1 MDTRDLKRLLS
12 GMSLREKIGQMIQ
25 LTGMYF
31 DEEAVLTG
39 TVGEVKPEEWVIRY
53 AGSVLG
59 MDGADKIR
67 AVQEKYME
75 EHPHHIPLLFMADII
90 HGYKTIA
97 PIPLGQACSFHPE
110 LVHEAAEYAA
120 AEASSEG
127 IKATFSPMVDVS
139 KDPRWGRIME
149 SFGEDPFLNGV
160 MGIAM
165 LEGYQGYGSIGGA
178 RIAGCLKHFA
188 GYGAVNAGKEYND
201 VELSRRTFMEQY
213 MKPFRMA
220 VYADPAMVMTAFH
233 AVDRTPVSKN
243 RELLEEILRGE
254 LGFGGTIISD
264 WGAIGQLEEQQVASG
279 QKEAACAAAEA
290 GVDIDM
296 MSPAYMSHL
305 EELVEEGRIPESA
318 IDRSVWR
325 ILQMKNRLGLFEDP
339 FAGMKRSVC
348 LSPAAKRGALR
359 LACESCV
366 LVKNEGILPLDPG
379 QKVFWAGPYIDSREF
394 LSRWAIFGEHAD
406 VETIET
412 VLKGRKI
419 PVKLIPGCEILSEE
433 EMRIW
438 CAGDGKPVEEG
449 IQGDRKDVDW
459 QKQYAG
465 VEEIREDDTV
475 VLVLGEHEAQSGE
488 AASRAFL
495 DLPVRQAELFDMVAR
510 RTSHI
515 VTVMIS
521 GRPLDLRRIAE
532 RSEAILLAWRP
543 GTMGAQAIVR
553 LIYGEES
560 PSGKLA
566 AGIPWCTGQIPVS
579 YWDMTT
585 GHRMSEADPGN
596 RFCSRYMD
604 IPNTPLYP
612 FGFGLSYTEF
622 EITPPQMRKEGA
634 GEEERI
640 CVSCRVK
647 NTGDSSGAEVVQCY
661 VETICAPVVR
671 PAKELIR
678 FRKVFLEPGRERE
691 IEFAIERKEFVF
703 YGEDMEPID
712 GGIPLRIT
720 VGNSSYN
727 AAGSV
732 DFTVGGSV

>member
-1 MDTRDLKRLLS
+1 
-12 GMSLREKIGQMIQ
+12 MSLREKIGQMIQ

-31 DEEAVLTG
+31 DKEAVLTG

-139 KDPRWGRIME
+139 RDPRWGRIME

-296 MSPAYMSHL
+296 MSPAY
-305 EELVEEGRIPESA
+305 
-318 IDRSVWR
+318 IDRKSV
-325 ILQMKNRLGLFEDP
+325 
-339 FAGMKRSVC
+339 V
-348 LSPAAKRGALR
+348 
-359 LACESCV
+359 
-366 LVKNEGILPLDPG
+366 
-379 QKVFWAGPYIDSREF
+379 
-394 LSRWAIFGEHAD
+394 
-406 VETIET
+406 
-412 VLKGRKI
+412 
-419 PVKLIPGCEILSEE
+419 
-433 EMRIW
+433 
-438 CAGDGKPVEEG
+438 
-449 IQGDRKDVDW
+449 
-459 QKQYAG
+459 
-465 VEEIREDDTV
+465 
-475 VLVLGEHEAQSGE
+475 
-488 AASRAFL
+488 
-495 DLPVRQAELFDMVAR
+495 
-510 RTSHI
+510 
-515 VTVMIS
+515 
-521 GRPLDLRRIAE
+521 
-532 RSEAILLAWRP
+532 
-543 GTMGAQAIVR
+543 
-553 LIYGEES
+553 
-560 PSGKLA
+560 
-566 AGIPWCTGQIPVS
+566 
-579 YWDMTT
+579 
-585 GHRMSEADPGN
+585 
-596 RFCSRYMD
+596 
-604 IPNTPLYP
+604 
-612 FGFGLSYTEF
+612 
-622 EITPPQMRKEGA
+622 
-634 GEEERI
+634 
-640 CVSCRVK
+640 
-647 NTGDSSGAEVVQCY
+647 
-661 VETICAPVVR
+661 
-671 PAKELIR
+671 
-678 FRKVFLEPGRERE
+678 
-691 IEFAIERKEFVF
+691 
-703 YGEDMEPID
+703 
-712 GGIPLRIT
+712 
-720 VGNSSYN
+720 
-727 AAGSV
+727 
-732 DFTVGGSV
+732 